1 MEYWRVMGFY
11 YGTPLVDGEN
21 VWGFADYG
29 LCQLWVKTVL
39 TVTDAGEAQPVKRL
53 GVTGLKRKSEIPEYG
68 EVLEARRE
76 QAGAEYRES
85 QEDDV
90 FT

>member
-1 MEYWRVMGFY
+1 MLEMLRQALEDETWRA
-11 YGTPLVDGEN
+11 L
-21 VWGFADYG
+21 
-29 LCQLWVKTVL
+29 K
-39 TVTDAGEAQPVKRL
+39 DAGEAQPVKRPE
-53 GVTGLKRKSEIPEYG
+53 VTGLKRKSEIPEYG

-76 QAGAEYRES
+76 QVGTEYRKS